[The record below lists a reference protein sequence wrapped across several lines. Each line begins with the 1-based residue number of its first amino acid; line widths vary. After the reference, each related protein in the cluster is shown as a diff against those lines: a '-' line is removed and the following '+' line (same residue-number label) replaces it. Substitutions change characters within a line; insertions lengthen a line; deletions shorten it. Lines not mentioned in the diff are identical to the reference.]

1 MSEFL
6 FQYEK
11 VNPISWAYLSS
22 LLMIALFFKFNRFWT
37 IEVRAGWSLMTVHP
51 VRTHNDENYRP

>member
-1 MSEFL
+1 MP
-6 FQYEK
+6 QR
-11 VNPISWAYLSS
+11 
-22 LLMIALFFKFNRFWT
+22 IAGSPLALGAQSAVKFNRFWT